1 LSFFD
6 DGEDTEP
13 RPSGR
18 AARPRPAA
26 TQTGAMTGGRPQP
39 RRPTQGMLA
48 LDQRTVMTRRLIAVG
63 IAVVLLILI
72 IVLVSGC
79 LKSERQTAL
88 KEYNRDA
95 GQIAHESDE
104 TVTGPLFSALAGA
117 GSKGALNAGQQIFQL
132 RMQAQTLVSRAKGL
146 SVPAEMAG
154 AQRDLLLVMDL
165 RAEAVAKIAGLV
177 STALG
182 GGGQNKEALTK
193 IAGDMEIFLASD
205 VLYSQRVAPL
215 IQQALSA
222 AGVTGVSTATS
233 HALPN
238 LGWLEPNMVQSRIT
252 GQAAS
257 SSSTPV
263 QPGNHG
269 SALKEVSVATNKLE
283 AEPTLNHIA
292 GGSNPTFT
300 AGVENSGEFEEHN
313 VKVDVTVTAE
323 GKQFKASHVIE
334 KTEPGKT
341 ANVDIPVA
349 GVPIGVAAK
358 IEVNV
363 EGVPGENDLE
373 NNKGVFLAVFEK

>member
-13 RPSGR
+13 RPSR
-18 AARPRPAA
+18 RPPRPAEA
-26 TQTGAMTGGRPQP
+26 QTSVISRGRPQP
-39 RRPTQGMLA
+39 RRPTQGTLP
-48 LDQRTVMTRRLIAVG
+48 LDQHTVMMRRLVAVG
-63 IAVVLLILI
+63 IAVVVLILLIL
-72 IVLVSGC
+72 LVSGC
-79 LKSERQTAL
+79 LKSEKQTAL
-88 KEYNRDA
+88 KEYNRNA

-104 TVTGPLFSALAGA
+104 TVTGPLFAALSGA
-117 GSKGALNAGQQIFQL
+117 GSKSALNVEVQIDQL
-132 RMQAQTLVSRAKGL
+132 RIQAQSLVSRAKHL
-146 SVPAEMAG
+146 SVPSEMAG
-154 AQRDLLLVMDL
+154 AQRSLLLVADL
-165 RAEAVAKIAGLV
+165 RAEGVTKVAALAP
-177 STALG
+177 TALG
-182 GGGQNKEALTK
+182 GGGQSKDAITK

-205 VLYSQRVAPL
+205 VLYAQRVAPL

-238 LGWLEPNMVQSRIT
+238 LGWLEPNTVQSRIT

-257 SSSTPV
+257 STSTPV

-269 SALKEVSVATNKLE
+269 SALKEVSVGTNKLE
-283 AEPTLNHIA
+283 AEPTLNHIT

-300 AGVENSGEFEEHN
+300 AAVENSGEFEEHS
-313 VKVDVTVTAE
+313 VKANVTVTAE

-334 KTEPGKT
+334 KTEAGKT
-341 ANVDIPVA
+341 VNVDIPVA

-358 IEVNV
+358 IEVMV

>member
-13 RPSGR
+13 RPSGK
-18 AARPRPAA
+18 AARPRPAPS
-26 TQTGAMTGGRPQP
+26 QTGAVTGGRPQP
-39 RRPTQGMLA
+39 RRPTQATLA
-48 LDQRTVMTRRLIAVG
+48 LDQRTVMQRRLIAVG
-63 IAVVLLILI
+63 IGVVLLILI

-79 LKSERQTAL
+79 LKGEKQTAL
-88 KEYNRDA
+88 KEYNRSA

-117 GSKGALNAGQQIFQL
+117 GSKSALNVEVQIDQL
-132 RMQAQTLVSRAKGL
+132 RIQAQTLVSHTKGL
-146 SVPAEMAG
+146 SVPSEMAG
-154 AQRDLLLVMDL
+154 AQANLLQTQEF
-165 RAEAVAKIAGLV
+165 RAEAVTKIAALV
-177 STALG
+177 PTALG
-182 GGGQNKEALTK
+182 GGGQSKEAVTK
-193 IAGDMEIFLASD
+193 IAGDNEIFLASD
-205 VLYSQRVAPL
+205 VVYSQRVAPL
-215 IQQALSA
+215 IGQALSA

-238 LGWLEPNMVQSRIT
+238 LGWLDPNTVQSRIT
-252 GQAAS
+252 GQSATSPTA
-257 SSSTPV
+257 PV

-269 SALKEVSVATNKLE
+269 SALKEVSVGTNKLE
-283 AEPTLNHIA
+283 AEPTINHIT

-300 AGVENSGEFEEHN
+300 AAVENSGEFEEHN

-334 KTEPGKT
+334 KTEPGKSV
-341 ANVDIPVA
+341 NVDIPVA

-373 NNKGVFLAVFEK
+373 NNKGVFLAAFEK

>member
-13 RPSGR
+13 RPSTK
-18 AARPRPAA
+18 AARPRPAGTQAGA
-26 TQTGAMTGGRPQP
+26 TTGARPQP
-39 RRPTQGMLA
+39 RRPTQGTLA
-48 LDQRTVMTRRLIAVG
+48 LDQRTVLTRRLVAAG
-63 IAVVLLILI
+63 IGVVVLILI

-79 LKSERQTAL
+79 LKSEKQTAL

-104 TVTGPLFSALAGA
+104 TVTGPLFSALSGA
-117 GSKGALNAGQQIFQL
+117 GSKSALNVEVQIDQL
-132 RMQAQTLVSRAKGL
+132 RIQAQTLVSHTKAL
-146 SVPAEMAG
+146 SVPSEMAG
-154 AQRDLLLVMDL
+154 AQRNLLLTQDL
-165 RAEAVAKIAGLV
+165 RAEAVTKIAALAP
-177 STALG
+177 TALG

-193 IAGDMEIFLASD
+193 IAGDMEILLASD
-205 VLYSQRVAPL
+205 VIYSQRVAPL
-215 IQQALSA
+215 IQSALA
-222 AGVTGVSTATS
+222 AASITGVSTATS

-238 LGWLEPNMVQSRIT
+238 LGWLDPTTVQSRVT

-257 SSSTPV
+257 SSSAPV

-269 SALKEVSVATNKLE
+269 SALKEVTVGTNKLE
-283 AEPTLNHIA
+283 AEPTLNHVT

-300 AGVENSGEFEEHN
+300 AAVENSGEFEEHN

-323 GKQFKASHVIE
+323 GKQFKASHAIE
-334 KTEPGKT
+334 KTEPGKSV
-341 ANVDIPVA
+341 NVDIPVA

-358 IEVNV
+358 IEVSV

>member
-1 LSFFD
+1 M
-6 DGEDTEP
+6 
-13 RPSGR
+13 
-18 AARPRPAA
+18 
-26 TQTGAMTGGRPQP
+26 TGARPQP
-39 RRPTQGMLA
+39 RRPTQGTLT
-48 LDQRTVMTRRLIAVG
+48 LDQRTVMQRRLIAVG
-63 IAVVLLILI
+63 IGVVVLILI

-79 LKSERQTAL
+79 LKSEKQTAL

-104 TVTGPLFSALAGA
+104 TVSGPLFSALGGA
-117 GSKGALNAGQQIFQL
+117 GSKSALNVEVQIDQL
-132 RMQAQTLVSRAKGL
+132 RIQAQTVASHARGL

-154 AQRDLLLVMDL
+154 AQRALLLAQDL
-165 RAEAVAKIAGLV
+165 RAEAVTKVAALAP
-177 STALG
+177 TALG
-182 GGGQNKEALTK
+182 GGGQSKEAITK
-193 IAGDMEIFLASD
+193 IAGDMELFLASD
-205 VLYSQRVAPL
+205 VIYSQRVAPL

-222 AGVTGVSTATS
+222 AGVRGLSTATS

-238 LGWLEPNMVQSRIT
+238 IGWLDPNTVQSRIT
-252 GQAAS
+252 GQPAS
-257 SSSTPV
+257 SSTAAV

-269 SALKEVSVATNKLE
+269 SALKEVSVGTNKLE
-283 AEPTLNHIA
+283 AEPTLNHIT

-300 AGVENSGEFEEHN
+300 AAVENSGEFEEHN

-323 GKQFKASHVIE
+323 GKQFRASHVIE

-358 IEVNV
+358 VELSV

>member
-13 RPSGR
+13 RPSGKP
-18 AARPRPAA
+18 ARPRPAA
-26 TQTGAMTGGRPQP
+26 SQTGAVTGGRPQP
-39 RRPTQGMLA
+39 RRPTQGTLA
-48 LDQRTVMTRRLIAVG
+48 LDQRTVIQRRLIAVG
-63 IAVVLLILI
+63 IGVVVLILI

-79 LKSERQTAL
+79 LKSEKQTAL
-88 KEYNRDA
+88 KEYNRSA

-104 TVTGPLFSALAGA
+104 TVTGPLLSALAGA
-117 GSKGALNAGQQIFQL
+117 GSKSALNVEVQIDQL
-132 RMQAQTLVSRAKGL
+132 RIQAQSLSSRAKGL
-146 SVPAEMAG
+146 SVPEEVAG
-154 AQRDLLLVMDL
+154 AQRALLLAQDL
-165 RAEAVAKIAGLV
+165 RAEAVTKIAALAP
-177 STALG
+177 TALG
-182 GGGQNKEALTK
+182 GGGQNKEAITK
-193 IAGDMEIFLASD
+193 IAGDMELLLASD

-238 LGWLEPNMVQSRIT
+238 LGWLEPNTLQSRIT
-252 GQAAS
+252 GQSPTS
-257 SSSTPV
+257 SSAPV

-269 SALKEVSVATNKLE
+269 SALKEVSVGANKLE
-283 AEPTLNHIA
+283 AEPTLNHIS

-300 AGVENSGEFEEHN
+300 AAVENSGEFEEHN

-334 KTEPGKT
+334 KTEPGKSV
-341 ANVDIPVA
+341 NVDIPVA
-349 GVPIGVAAK
+349 GVAIGVAAK